1 MASSTERPVYVYIL
15 GLAALILFGANMAVM
30 LERELCLEPAPST
43 VISAEAPISVD
54 APPPPP
60 SPIIVDLDKVRIE
73 VERVREEVERVRT
86 EHRVRV
92 QRVTPSIVLVR

>member
-1 MASSTERPVYVYIL
+1 MASSTERPVYVYVL
-15 GLAALILFGANMAVM
+15 GLTALLLFGANMAVM

-43 VISAEAPISVD
+43 VISAEVPNSVEAPV
-54 APPPPP
+54 PPPPP
-60 SPIIVDLDKVRIE
+60 IIVDIDKVRIE

-92 QRVTPSIVLVR
+92 QRVTPSVVFIR